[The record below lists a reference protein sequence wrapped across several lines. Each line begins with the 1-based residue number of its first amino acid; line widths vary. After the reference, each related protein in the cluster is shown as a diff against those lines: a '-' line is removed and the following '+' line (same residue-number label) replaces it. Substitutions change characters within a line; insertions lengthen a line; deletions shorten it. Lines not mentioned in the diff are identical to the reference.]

1 MGFACQGTVPSPLRG
16 AKEGNIEFLSAYQF
30 VNADAALPAAAQ
42 ADDEEEE
49 GDVEGGGNEDA
60 PLPPA

>member
-30 VNADAALPAAAQ
+30 VNADAVLPADAQ
-42 ADDEEEE
+42 ADDGEE
-49 GDVEGGGNEDA
+49 GGDEDA
-60 PLPPA
+60 PLPTS